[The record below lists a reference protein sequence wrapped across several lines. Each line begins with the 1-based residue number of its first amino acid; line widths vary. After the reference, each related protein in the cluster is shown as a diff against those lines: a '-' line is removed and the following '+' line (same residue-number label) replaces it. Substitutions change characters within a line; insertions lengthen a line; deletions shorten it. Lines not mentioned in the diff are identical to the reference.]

1 MHVFRNAQEGLEAD
15 WSIWWWVHVD
25 CLSIL
30 WVEWMLY
37 FTNLGLTLHLKMA
50 MRVRIFSSFKDC
62 INPVVQV
69 QLGTY
74 PHVADILHA
83 FASIRFSSFR
93 AAFPCLRGSEV
104 TSHRHAEFECF
115 FFFAVRSA
123 KVGKTMEKCIDP
135 PWTRQLRYIV
145 KPALLTKAR
154 KSWSINIQPSGSTW
168 SKDSKVGD
176 NMRWWAELR
185 VKTGAFHDS
194 LNQPPP
200 TLQSFRKP

>member
-1 MHVFRNAQEGLEAD
+1 MVVSSCGLPVHSLSRVDALLYQPWPYPPLEDGYEGAHFLIIQRLYKSSSPGTT
-15 WSIWWWVHVD
+15 WN
-25 CLSIL
+25 LS
-30 WVEWMLY
+30 
-37 FTNLGLTLHLKMA
+37 TCGRH
-50 MRVRIFSSFKDC
+50 S
-62 INPVVQV
+62 
-69 QLGTY
+69 
-74 PHVADILHA
+74 
-83 FASIRFSSFR
+83 
-93 AAFPCLRGSEV
+93 PCLRLHQVSSSEPRSLPPRVGSYIAPSRGIRV
-104 TSHRHAEFECF
+104 LF
-115 FFFAVRSA
+115 FFRGQEC
-123 KVGKTMEKCIDP
+123 KGRKTMEKCIDP